1 MIDFNNL
8 WTLLQPQP
16 EYIPMR
22 NYCKKIW
29 EALPEEKQSAI
40 YRTIEHKKQNKQF
53 VDYNPLYAIQ
63 KNGRPTQQSE
73 PEFLRGDEEGPIVQV
88 KYNGLFKLCRPE
100 TAEIF
105 HLPVINEKWKLA

>member
-1 MIDFNNL
+1 MIEFNDL
-8 WTLLQPQP
+8 WTLLQPEP

-29 EALPEEKQSAI
+29 DAMPEEKQSI
-40 YRTIEHKKQNKQF
+40 LYRTIEQKKQNKQF

-63 KNGRPTQQSE
+63 KNSRPTRQAE

-88 KYNGLFKLCRPE
+88 KYEGRFKLCRPE

-105 HLPVINEKWKLA
+105 HLTVTNEKWKI